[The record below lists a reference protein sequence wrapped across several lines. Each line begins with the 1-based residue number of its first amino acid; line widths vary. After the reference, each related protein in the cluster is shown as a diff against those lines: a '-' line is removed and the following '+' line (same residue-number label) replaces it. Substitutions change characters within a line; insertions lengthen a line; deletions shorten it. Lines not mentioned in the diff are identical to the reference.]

1 MDNSLKDRVLEAT
14 DIVAIIGERV
24 RLVRKGKDYLGL
36 CPFHPDH
43 KPSMAVSPTKRIFK
57 CWSCGA
63 GGDVIRFVEKLERI
77 DFRAALAKLAER
89 AGIAA
94 RSTPRDE
101 VAERS
106 RQELLA
112 TLMWA
117 REHFRRN
124 LTTSDAGRS
133 AFAYAQ
139 RRGLSDDT
147 IQRFGIGF
155 AHDGW
160 DDVLTAGRRAGLR
173 PELLQQAGLVA
184 ANEAGRTYDRFRN
197 RLIFPICDPL
207 GRTIA
212 FGGRALGDDPAK
224 YLNSPETALF
234 SKSRVLYGFDQARR
248 AIEKERAVVVVEGYL
263 DAVLLSQ
270 HGFTHAVATLGTA
283 MSDAHVKLLR
293 PLVDR
298 IVLCFDSDQAGIRA
312 ADRAVEVTVRSQVR
326 VDVLLLA
333 EKDPAECVVAGGA
346 GAFAEQLKNTQDA
359 LQFKW
364 SHTLRAFGGAGGAG
378 RRAAVDEFVRF
389 VAGAAAAGALD
400 PLDQNL
406 LIGRLSELLGV
417 PPDEAFGLFARARR
431 RPSGSEAQAAS
442 TAVGRSDYVA
452 TLRGLPAGL
461 VTAAETVLG
470 LLLSDPGAWR
480 LVTDAVAAGMEH
492 SETWQR
498 LYAVLLEVQ
507 AEYGE
512 YSLED
517 VQARCEDSALCEAVE
532 RAVGRVA
539 GVPATAEFV
548 SAASARLASEL
559 DVLRMGDLR
568 AELHPEAGRPAPDA
582 AAFQE
587 LRELARKHRAPLPAG
602 RRRGLTVRPE
612 R

>member
-112 TLMWA
+112 TLTWA

-147 IQRFGIGF
+147 IQLFGIGF

-207 GRTIA
+207 GPVNRFVLAMGPLAGTFAPGSGRYVIVGKSPA
-212 FGGRALGDDPAK
+212 TGVFGEAYTGGFVAHELK
-224 YLNSPETALF
+224 YAGYDGIVVQGKASEMVYL
-234 SKSRVLYGFDQARR
+234 
-248 AIEKERAVVVVEGYL
+248 AVTN
-263 DAVLLSQ
+263 D
-270 HGFTHAVATLGTA
+270 
-283 MSDAHVKLLR
+283 R
-293 PLVDR
+293 VDR
-298 IVLCFDSDQAGIRA
+298 KS
-312 ADRAVEVTVRSQVR
+312 
-326 VDVLLLA
+326 
-333 EKDPAECVVAGGA
+333 VV
-346 GAFAEQLKNTQDA
+346 
-359 LQFKW
+359 
-364 SHTLRAFGGAGGAG
+364 
-378 RRAAVDEFVRF
+378 
-389 VAGAAAAGALD
+389 
-400 PLDQNL
+400 
-406 LIGRLSELLGV
+406 
-417 PPDEAFGLFARARR
+417 
-431 RPSGSEAQAAS
+431 
-442 TAVGRSDYVA
+442 
-452 TLRGLPAGL
+452 
-461 VTAAETVLG
+461 
-470 LLLSDPGAWR
+470 
-480 LVTDAVAAGMEH
+480 
-492 SETWQR
+492 
-498 LYAVLLEVQ
+498 
-507 AEYGE
+507 
-512 YSLED
+512 
-517 VQARCEDSALCEAVE
+517 
-532 RAVGRVA
+532 
-539 GVPATAEFV
+539 
-548 SAASARLASEL
+548 
-559 DVLRMGDLR
+559 
-568 AELHPEAGRPAPDA
+568 
-582 AAFQE
+582 
-587 LRELARKHRAPLPAG
+587 
-602 RRRGLTVRPE
+602 
-612 R
+612 

>member
-1 MDNSLKDRVLEAT
+1 MDNSLKDKVLEAT

-63 GGDVIRFVEKLERI
+63 GGDVIRFVEKIERV
-77 DFRAALAKLAER
+77 DFRAALNKLAER

-94 RSTPRDE
+94 RPTPRDE

-112 TLMWA
+112 ALTWA

-124 LTTSDAGRS
+124 LTTTESGR
-133 AFAYAQ
+133 AAYAYAQ
-139 RRGLSDDT
+139 RRGLADDT
-147 IQRFGIGF
+147 IQRFAVGY
-155 AHDGW
+155 AQDAW
-160 DDVLTAGRRAGLR
+160 DDVLAAGRRAGLR

-184 ANEAGRTYDRFRN
+184 TNEAGRTYDRFRN

-248 AIEKERAVVVVEGYL
+248 AIEKERTVLVVEGYL

-270 HGFTHAVATLGTA
+270 HGFSHAVATLGTA

-293 PLVDR
+293 PLVER

-312 ADRAVEVTVRSQVR
+312 ADRAVEVAVRSQVR
-326 VDVLLLA
+326 VDVLMLT
-333 EKDPAECVVAGGA
+333 EKDPADCVVAGGA
-346 GAFAEQLKNTQDA
+346 AAFADQLKDTQDA

-364 SHTLRAFGGAGGAG
+364 SHTLRAFGGARGAG
-378 RRAAVDEFVRF
+378 RRAAVDEFVQF

-400 PLDQNL
+400 PLDQSL
-406 LIGRLSELLGV
+406 LIGRLGELLGM

-431 RPSGSEAQAAS
+431 RPATPVSQPAS
-442 TAVGRSDYVA
+442 TSAEGSTYLTSVRA
-452 TLRGLPAGL
+452 LPAGL
-461 VTAAETVLG
+461 VTAAESVLG

-480 LVTDAVAAGMEH
+480 WVTDAVAAGMEH

-498 LYAVLLEVQ
+498 LYTVLLEVH
-507 AEYGE
+507 AEHGE

-517 VQARCEDSALCEAVE
+517 VQSQCEDSALCEVVE
-532 RAVGRVA
+532 RALGRVA
-539 GVPATAEFV
+539 GVAATAEFV
-548 SAASARLASEL
+548 TAAGARLASEL

-568 AELHPEAGRPAPDA
+568 AGLHPEPGRAASEA

-587 LRELARKHRAPLPAG
+587 LRDLARKHRAPLPAS
-602 RRRGLTVRPE
+602 RRRGPTVRPE